1 MSLTL
6 NTEVGIGLDVCV
18 KDEKPK
24 TLTVSRGLLPLER
37 GHDITQR
44 RGSSLFV
51 LMMVRKAVI
60 GGVSENKWYRS
71 HAMDRL
77 RSLRED
83 NVVRRIYCCASSRSG
98 RGWSMLLQRTRHSEQ
113 SWRHRLSL
121 KLGQS
126 VDGGGNSVMA

>member
-24 TLTVSRGLLPLER
+24 TLTVARGLLPLER

-60 GGVSENKWYRS
+60 GGVSENKWYIS

-83 NVVRRIYCCASSRSG
+83 NVVRRIYCCASSRSRSG
-98 RGWSMLLQRTRHSEQ
+98 VEYVAPKNKAFRTILAASPVVETSTECR
-113 SWRHRLSL
+113 WRRE
-121 KLGQS
+121 
-126 VDGGGNSVMA
+126 